1 MSADHVIFKVL
12 KSGSNIEIF
21 IKFFIF
27 VFFLIIISKKSG
39 NRAYWALK
47 RYLFWVKAQKC
58 KIRSQLFFQLKKIKV
73 RQNFNIQHYKSWSCY
88 CFDFKNNKTEKA
100 LSPALPES
108 FKLLV
113 DWKLLLAIYS
123 SCNLSCSLEKSEST
137 HCGVSILWDSW
148 PINRYHLVY
157 CFIGGMMHRLPIS
170 RE

>member
-1 MSADHVIFKVL
+1 MEIALIELWSVISFELRPK
-12 KSGSNIEIF
+12 NA
-21 IKFFIF
+21 KFGPSC
-27 VFFLIIISKKSG
+27 FFS
-39 NRAYWALK
+39 W
-47 RYLFWVKAQKC
+47 
-58 KIRSQLFFQLKKIKV
+58 KKIKV

-137 HCGVSILWDSW
+137 HCGVSIWDSW